1 MILKLRQWL
10 TLLYS
15 ICTVYKVSF
24 LKEYFII
31 CSLLDKKKKKTTVLI
46 NLFLLSLNL
55 NFKLDFKRTQTLN
68 LKPIIKIYS
77 I

>member
-15 ICTVYKVSF
+15 IRTVYKVSF

-31 CSLLDKKKKKTTVLI
+31 CSLLDKKKMTTVLI

-55 NFKLDFKRTQTLN
+55 NFKLDFKRKQTLN